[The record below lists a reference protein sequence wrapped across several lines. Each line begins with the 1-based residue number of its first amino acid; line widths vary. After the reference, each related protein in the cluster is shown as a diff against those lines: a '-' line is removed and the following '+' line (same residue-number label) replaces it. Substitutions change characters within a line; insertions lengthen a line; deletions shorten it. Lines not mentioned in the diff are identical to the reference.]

1 MRKKFLQGTNMKAE
15 KYPRT
20 RACFWRSGVLQM
32 SGMACA
38 KDQWQMEEGKS
49 YSFKNNASR
58 LEKTNRGKVHTER
71 RR

>member
-1 MRKKFLQGTNMKAE
+1 
-15 KYPRT
+15 
-20 RACFWRSGVLQM
+20 M

-38 KDQWQMEEGKS
+38 KDQWQTEEGKS

-58 LEKTNRGKVHTER
+58 LEKTNRGKVHKER

>member
-1 MRKKFLQGTNMKAE
+1 MKAE

-38 KDQWQMEEGKS
+38 KDQWQTEEGKS

-58 LEKTNRGKVHTER
+58 LEKTNRGKVHTESR
-71 RR
+71 R